1 MLFVLSPNCVVR
13 MLSFLSVDDQGLES
27 SSLWWNPRPT
37 LHAGESSTVFGHVE
51 TESYIKDL
59 NLIMKD
65 CSALYYFLIFFISGG
80 KGELQEKNN
89 LCQALVFVD
98 GFFFFLLFPGRSIL

>member
-1 MLFVLSPNCVVR
+1 
-13 MLSFLSVDDQGLES
+13 
-27 SSLWWNPRPT
+27 
-37 LHAGESSTVFGHVE
+37 
-51 TESYIKDL
+51 
-59 NLIMKD
+59 MKD